1 LLVSQKQ
8 FCQAVRVRPAHS
20 LKVLKFLSYVFAIL
34 SYSKLVLIPLQ
45 REVFAAK
52 SNVSRR
58 MFFVSA

>member
-8 FCQAVRVRPAHS
+8 LCQVVRVRPAHS
-20 LKVLKFLSYVFAIL
+20 LKVLKFLSYVFATL

-45 REVFAAK
+45 REVFATK